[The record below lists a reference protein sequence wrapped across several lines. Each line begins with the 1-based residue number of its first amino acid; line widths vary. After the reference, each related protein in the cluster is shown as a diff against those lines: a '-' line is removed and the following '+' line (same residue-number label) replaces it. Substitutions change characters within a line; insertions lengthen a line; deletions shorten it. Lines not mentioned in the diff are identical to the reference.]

1 MSEQPEERI
10 ADEETCRKFAEVC
23 RLTQERLDSMTPAE
37 RDRMLQEHLAEIRS
51 PETKF
56 RMLCQ
61 MTDMVFRL
69 RRGAAGSPQSE
80 VDVDGR

>member
-1 MSEQPEERI
+1 MSEQPEVRI
-10 ADEETCRKFAEVC
+10 ADEETCRRFAEVC
-23 RLTQERLDSMTPAE
+23 RLTQERLESMSPAE
-37 RDRMLQEHLAEIRS
+37 RDRMLQEHLAEVRG

-69 RRGAAGSPQSE
+69 RRGAAQSPQDE
-80 VDVDGR
+80 VDTHGR